1 MGLTSWFAWLGEEI
15 EDLKLVLS
23 MTKDEEQRKILEKVI
38 SRMEEKAEKSGK
50 IMKQSALKRE

>member
-1 MGLTSWFAWLGEEI
+1 MGLASWLIWLKEDI

-38 SRMEEKAEKSGK
+38 SRMEEKAEK
-50 IMKQSALKRE
+50 